1 MIESVIFYLLIGL
14 RRNSMKPVKVL
25 IFLIFAAV
33 VSVASLYAENGPVKV
48 LITKGMTL
56 SEIAKQYYG
65 SADSVVIEKLI
76 EANPEIRDVDL
87 IFAGDSIILPEIP
100 GYKIKLPP
108 KLQLVQKAPSYMTI
122 TRIGGSVKV
131 IHSQT
136 PVPVNPVAGEIITGG
151 DRIIVEDSMS
161 WVELEAENGLLI
173 RVSGEAIFD
182 IKQLFMTNNGLESK
196 ITLIKGA
203 AWFNSE
209 ASSKD
214 SYIEVKAGKINAVSR
229 HTKYSVYAS
238 DGGIVKVLSG
248 EVEVALPSQRV
259 VVKSGQ
265 EFSDSSKKVDKLRLT
280 LFEKWNIALDEFKND
295 QTPPYIAVTSPG
307 PFSVTNKRNIKLEGK
322 TEPGATVFVNDKQ
335 VPVDSNGLFAADV
348 RLENKGLNVIEVK
361 SLDLAGNVSILHRVV
376 VLDLDPPV
384 VDLEYPPDSEVVRAP
399 TIKVL
404 GTTEPGASVE
414 IDGQSVAVAP
424 NGYFEKLTLLQGG
437 WNTLKV
443 VATDSAG
450 NTTVVTRNIYVDTQP
465 PSLHVLK
472 PKAGTITNNP
482 RIEVVASTD
491 TDAAV
496 VVGTKAASK
505 GKDGRYHMYLTLQE
519 GPNAI
524 SVKAVDKAG
533 NLTLKF
539 VPITV
544 DLTPP
549 QLVLGGLLSMPVTL
563 SSESN
568 IEVVGTT
575 EPDATITVNGMPVKV
590 SDDGQFFTTI
600 SLKPGINHIV
610 VQAVDEAGNKT
621 VMKRTVKYVR
631 Q

>member
-1 MIESVIFYLLIGL
+1 MKAIKVVILVI
-14 RRNSMKPVKVL
+14 VVL
-25 IFLIFAAV
+25 ILMMP
-33 VSVASLYAENGPVKV
+33 LYGESKAVKV

-56 SEIAKQYYG
+56 SDIAAKYYG
-65 SADSVVIEKLI
+65 KADSIVIKKLR
-76 EANPEIRDVDL
+76 EANPEIKNADL
-87 IFAGDSIILPEIP
+87 IFAGDSITLPEIP
-100 GYKIKLPP
+100 GYQIKLPP
-108 KLQLVQKAPSYMTI
+108 KREIIQKTPSYMTV
-122 TRIGGSVKV
+122 TRIAGNVQV
-131 IHSQT
+131 MHSKT
-136 PVPVNPVAGEIITGG
+136 PVPTNPVAGEIITGG
-151 DRIIVEDSMS
+151 DRIIVEDSLS

-173 RVSGEAIFD
+173 RVSGKAIFD
-182 IKQLFMTNNGLESK
+182 IKELFMTNNALESK

-214 SYIEVKAGKINAVSR
+214 SYLEVKAGKINAVSR

-238 DGGIVKVLSG
+238 NGGMVKVLSG
-248 EVEVALPSQRV
+248 EVEVALPSQKM

-265 EFSDSSKKVDKLRLT
+265 EFSDSAKKVEKLKLT
-280 LFEKWNIALDEFKND
+280 LFEKWNISLDEFKND
-295 QTPPYIAVTSPG
+295 QTPPYLAVTSPL

-322 TEPGATVFVNDKQ
+322 TEPGATVFVNDEQ
-335 VPVDSNGLFAADV
+335 VSVDSSGVFSADV
-348 RLENKGLNVIEVK
+348 ELKNEGINVIEIK
-361 SLDLAGNVSILHRVV
+361 SSDLAGNVSILHRVV
-376 VLDLDPPV
+376 VLDLKPPV
-384 VDLEYPPDSEVVRAP
+384 VNLEYPPDSEVVRAP

-404 GTTEPGASVE
+404 GTTEPGATVE
-414 IDGQSVAVAP
+414 IDGQNVAVAP

-443 VATDSAG
+443 TATDSAG
-450 NTTVVTRNIYVDTQP
+450 NTTVVKREIYVDTQP
-465 PSLHVLK
+465 PTLYVIK
-472 PKAGTITNNP
+472 PQAGTITNNP
-482 RIEVVASTD
+482 RVEVVASTD
-491 TDAAV
+491 PDAAV

-505 GKDGRYHMYLTLQE
+505 GRDGRYHMYLTLQE

-568 IEVVGTT
+568 IEVIGTT
-575 EPDATITVNGMPVKV
+575 EPNATITVNGMPVKV
-590 SDDGQFFTTI
+590 SDDGQFSTTI
-600 SLKPGINHIV
+600 SLKPGINNIV
-610 VQAVDEAGNKT
+610 VEAIDEAGNKT

>member
-1 MIESVIFYLLIGL
+1 
-14 RRNSMKPVKVL
+14 MKDVKVIL
-25 IFLIFAAV
+25 LVAIAV
-33 VSVASLYAENGPVKV
+33 ILMAPLYGENKAVKV
-48 LITKGMTL
+48 LITRGMTL
-56 SEIAKQYYG
+56 SEIATQYYG
-65 SADSVVIEKLI
+65 STDSIVIKKLR
-76 EANPEIRDVDL
+76 EANPKIKDVDL
-87 IFAGDSIILPEIP
+87 IFVGDSIVLPEIP
-100 GYKIKLPP
+100 GYQIKLPQER
-108 KLQLVQKAPSYMTI
+108 KMIQKTPSYMTI
-122 TRIGGSVKV
+122 TRIGGSVQV
-131 IHSQT
+131 VHSKT
-136 PVPVNPVAGEIITGG
+136 PVPTNPVAGEIITSG
-151 DRIIVEDSMS
+151 DRIIIEDSMS

-182 IKQLFMTNNGLESK
+182 IKQLFMTNNALESK

-203 AWFNSE
+203 AWFNSD

-214 SYIEVKAGKINAVSR
+214 SYLEVKAGKINAVSR
-229 HTKYSVYAS
+229 HTKYSVYAAN
-238 DGGIVKVLSG
+238 GGIVKVISG
-248 EVEVALPSQRV
+248 EVEVALPSQKV
-259 VVKSGQ
+259 VVKAGQ
-265 EFSDSSKKVDKLRLT
+265 EFSDSSQKVGGLRLT

-295 QTPPYIAVTSPG
+295 QTPPYIAVTSPN
-307 PFSVTNKRNIKLEGK
+307 PFSVTNKRKIKIEGK
-322 TEPGATVFVNDKQ
+322 TEPGANVFVNGEQ
-335 VPVDSNGLFAADV
+335 VYVDSSGLFVADV
-348 RLENKGLNVIEVK
+348 RLEKEGLNVIEVK
-361 SLDLAGNVSILHRVV
+361 SSDLAGNVAILHRVV

-384 VDLEYPPDSEVVRAP
+384 VNLEYPPDSEVVRAP
-399 TIKVL
+399 TMKVL
-404 GTTEPGASVE
+404 GTTEPGATIE

-424 NGYFEKLTLLQGG
+424 NGYFEKFTLLQGG

-443 VATDSAG
+443 TATDSAG
-450 NTTVVTRNIYVDTQP
+450 NTTVVTRDIYVDTQP
-465 PSLHVLK
+465 PSLYVLK

-482 RIEVVASTD
+482 RVEVVASTD
-491 TDAAV
+491 PDAAV

-505 GKDGRYHMYLTLQE
+505 GRDGRYHMYLTLQE

-539 VPITV
+539 VPVNV

-568 IEVVGTT
+568 IEVIGTT
-575 EPDATITVNGMPVKV
+575 EPNATITVNGMPVKV
-590 SDDGQFFTTI
+590 SDDGQFSTTI

-610 VQAVDEAGNKT
+610 VEAVDEAGNKT